1 MSDDWVALHV
11 FYASDSNPILVE
23 AVRPLVEDLRRD
35 GLIDRWF
42 FIKYWMEGPHLR
54 VRFRPTRPAVRD
66 EVRVRA
72 TAALEAFLTRRPAL
86 YDTDIDGLGDLYKK
100 MYVAEYGEERYVEE
114 YGVDGE
120 MPFRPNNS
128 VAELPYEQ
136 EFDRYGGPA
145 GMAHAEWH
153 FQASSDLVARLLAT
167 SNTHV
172 RPVLLGL
179 ATQLSLL
186 TAYTFLGS
194 DEAVRRFFQR
204 YRDFWETSYQEPS
217 DDYHDSFDKSFALTR
232 ESLQERIDRIRTI
245 TAGTSDQALS
255 GIERTW
261 LSHCRE
267 LQERVLTAAAAEE
280 LVFPSRTTGEREP
293 ITDPEGLATVLL
305 SSYIHM
311 TNNRFGVAI
320 LDEIYLSYLIEKA
333 LEPADTTGG
342 SPAAGASPAVAAE
355 LEPAAAGPA

>member
-23 AVRPLVEDLRRD
+23 AVRPLVDELRRD
-35 GLIDRWF
+35 ELIDRWF

-54 VRFRPTRPAVRD
+54 VRFRPTRPELRD
-66 EVRVRA
+66 EVLTRA
-72 TAALEAFLTRRPAL
+72 TAALETFLARRPAL
-86 YDTDIDGLGDLYKK
+86 YDTDIEGLGDLYKK
-100 MYVAEYGEERYVEE
+100 MYIAEYSEQRYVEE
-114 YGVDGE
+114 YGDGE

-128 VAELPYEQ
+128 VAELPYDQ

-145 GMAHAEWH
+145 GMALGEWH
-153 FQASSDLVARLLAT
+153 FQASSDLVAKLLAT

-194 DEAVRRFFQR
+194 DEAVSRFFQR
-204 YRDFWETSYQEPS
+204 YRGFWETSYQEPS
-217 DDYHDSFDKSFALTR
+217 DDYHGSFDKSFALTR
-232 ESLQERIDRIRTI
+232 ESLLERIGRIRAI
-245 TAGTSDQALS
+245 TASPSDQALS
-255 GIERTW
+255 GIERAW
-261 LSHCRE
+261 LTHCRE
-267 LQERVLTAAAAEE
+267 LRERVLAASAAGD
-280 LVFPSRTTGEREP
+280 LLFPSRTTGEREP

-333 LEPADTTGG
+333 LDPALETTTASAALEPT
-342 SPAAGASPAVAAE
+342 AAGSA
-355 LEPAAAGPA
+355 

>member
-23 AVRPLVEDLRRD
+23 AVRPLVEELRREE
-35 GLIDRWF
+35 LIDRWF

-54 VRFRPTRPAVRD
+54 VRFRPTRPELRAAVLA
-66 EVRVRA
+66 RA
-72 TAALEAFLTRRPAL
+72 TAALQAFLDRRPAL
-86 YDTDIDGLGDLYKK
+86 YDTDIDGLGDIYKK
-100 MYVAEYGEERYVEE
+100 MYLAEYGEERYVEE
-114 YGVDGE
+114 YGADGQ

-128 VAELPYEQ
+128 VAEMPYER

-145 GMAHAEWH
+145 GMALGEWH
-153 FQASSDLVARLLAT
+153 FQASSDLVAKLLAT

-204 YRDFWETSYQEPS
+204 YRGFWETSYQEPS
-217 DDYHDSFDKSFALTR
+217 DDYHDSFDKSFALTKTT
-232 ESLQERIDRIRTI
+232 LLERIDRIRTI
-245 TAGTSDQALS
+245 TTGEPGQALS

-261 LSHCRE
+261 LAHCRE

-293 ITDPEGLATVLL
+293 ITDAEGLATVLL

-333 LEPADTTGG
+333 LDPET
-342 SPAAGASPAVAAE
+342 SAAPIAEVE